1 MSLLEELSEIDP
13 VHQSIYMNKDYDDY
27 EKSINMSSEDSSD
40 DDEQV
45 EIMGVDGN
53 LIKKPKK
60 TVLQKTQI
68 NLLKKT

>member
-1 MSLLEELSEIDP
+1 
-13 VHQSIYMNKDYDDY
+13 MNKDYDDY

-60 TVLQKTQI
+60 TVLQKTQK